1 MKILKVERAETIINN
16 AKGKQIAVIGDV
28 MLDRYFWGSVS
39 RISPEAPVPV
49 IDVESETFHLGGA
62 ANVAKNL
69 KSLYIE
75 PVLCGVLGDD
85 NSGRSFVNIAKE
97 FNINT
102 DGLYLDKER
111 PTTVKTRIIGN
122 NQQIAR
128 IDREVRTTLSNKG
141 LNYISNLIKGLN
153 NLSGVILEDY
163 NKGCLS
169 KELIKEIITYCNRKE
184 IPVFVDPKS
193 SNFFEYKHVT
203 LMKPNKKEAQ
213 NALGLGLKDKEE
225 IINAG
230 KQLLD
235 RLECQNVLITLGSLG
250 MMLFESNGEI
260 SSVPTLARHVADV
273 SGAGD
278 TAIAV
283 LAAAYTGGANIKEAS
298 SMANYAAGLV
308 CEQPGIVSV
317 EINELLESIKR
328 NL

>member
-1 MKILKVERAETIINN
+1 MKNLNVNKAETILNN
-16 AKGKQIAVIGDV
+16 AIGKQIAVIGDV
-28 MLDRYFWGSVS
+28 MLDRYFWGNVS

-69 KSLYIE
+69 KSLNIE
-75 PVLCGVLGDD
+75 PVLYGVLGDD
-85 NSGRSFVNIAKE
+85 NSGRSFVTIAKE

-102 DGLYLDKER
+102 EGLYLDRER

-128 IDREVRTTLSNKG
+128 IDREVRTALSDKG
-141 LNYISNLIKGLN
+141 LNYILNNIKGLN

-163 NKGCLS
+163 NKGCLT
-169 KELIKEIITYCNRKE
+169 KELIKEVITFCKGNN

-193 SNFFEYKHVT
+193 SNFFDYKHVT
-203 LMKPNKKEAQ
+203 LLKPNKKEAQ
-213 NALGLGLKDKEE
+213 NALGLALKDNEE
-225 IINAG
+225 IIIAG
-230 KQLLD
+230 KQLLE
-235 RLECQNVLITLGSLG
+235 RLQCQNVLITLGSLG

-260 SSVPTLARHVADV
+260 SSVPTLARHVSDV

-283 LAAAYTGGANIKEAS
+283 LAAAYSGGANVKEAS

-308 CEQPGIVSV
+308 CEKPGIVSV

-328 NL
+328 NF